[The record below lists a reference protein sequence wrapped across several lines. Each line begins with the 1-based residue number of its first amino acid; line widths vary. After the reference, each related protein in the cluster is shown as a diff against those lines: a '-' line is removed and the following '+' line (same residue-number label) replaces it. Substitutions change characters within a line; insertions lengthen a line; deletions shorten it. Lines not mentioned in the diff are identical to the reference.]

1 MWNYIEPYRVFNH
14 RISEY
19 SNSTMKWN
27 DYFTKGGDDMSMPRD
42 TIYSEM
48 NKAWET
54 YLEAL
59 ENSLD
64 SLEKDIEEAKKM
76 AGVCTNEWCEAI
88 EHVIDDLNNALFSI
102 SEPRW
107 SDIDHSKRIKTLKR
121 RVYDIYVNYK
131 GVYASAA

>member
-1 MWNYIEPYRVFNH
+1 MEKRYE
-14 RISEY
+14 
-19 SNSTMKWN
+19 
-27 DYFTKGGDDMSMPRD
+27 KGGDNMAMPKD

-64 SLEKDIEEAKKM
+64 TLEKDIEEAKEM
-76 AGVCTNEWCEAI
+76 AGVCTDEWCEAV

-107 SDIDHSKRIKTLKR
+107 SDKDSSKRIKTLKR

-131 GVYASAA
+131 GVYAGAA